1 MNMDEFNYIA
11 ALLKERSGLIVTPD
25 KNYLFDTRLMPVARA
40 YNLASIE
47 HLIGAMRSPGS
58 AVLIDAVVD
67 AMTTNETSFFR
78 DRHPFDAMKKSILP
92 GLIERRA
99 AQRHLRIW
107 SAACSTGQEAYSLSI
122 MLRDEFPLLSS
133 WRIEIVGTD
142 ISPSVVTRAKEGIYS
157 NFEVQRGLPVQLLVK
172 HFEQSGEQWRIRPE
186 LRRMVDFR
194 LFNLLG
200 DLAPLGQFDVIFC
213 RNVLIYFDVTTKSH
227 VLEAMYQRLPRD
239 GALIL
244 GGAESVFGVCNKFTD
259 VTGLRGVYSPVSPG
273 LNARFAAMG
282 VVDPSKKPT
291 TAEAA
296 RIAPLARSAI

>member
-1 MNMDEFNYIA
+1 
-11 ALLKERSGLIVTPD
+11 
-25 KNYLFDTRLMPVARA
+25 
-40 YNLASIE
+40 
-47 HLIGAMRSPGS
+47 
-58 AVLIDAVVD
+58 
-67 AMTTNETSFFR
+67 
-78 DRHPFDAMKKSILP
+78 MKKSILP

-122 MLRDEFPLLSS
+122 MLRDEFPLLSG

-142 ISPSVVTRAKEGIYS
+142 ISPSVVGRAKDGTYS
-157 NFEVQRGLPVQLLVK
+157 NFEVQRGLPIQLLVK
-172 HFEQSGEQWRIRPE
+172 HFDQVGEQWRIKPE

-213 RNVLIYFDVTTKSH
+213 RNVLIYFDLATKSR
-227 VLEAMYQRLPRD
+227 VLEAMHQRLLRD

-259 VTGLRGVYSPVSPG
+259 IAGLRGVYSPVAPGVNARPG
-273 LNARFAAMG
+273 LAVMG
-282 VVDPSKKPT
+282 IGDVSRKL
-291 TAEAA
+291 TAGAQ
-296 RIAPLARSAI
+296 PLVRSAV